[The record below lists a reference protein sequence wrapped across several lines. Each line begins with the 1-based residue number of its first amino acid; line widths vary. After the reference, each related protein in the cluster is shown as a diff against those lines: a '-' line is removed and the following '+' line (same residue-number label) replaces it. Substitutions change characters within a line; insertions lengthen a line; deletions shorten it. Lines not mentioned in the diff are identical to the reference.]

1 MSKVDQSS
9 APALLNIRSM
19 PTNTALQFSTDITD
33 PVVFNQDF
41 CRFELQPKGFL
52 HPNSQ
57 IVLSVKHD
65 GATRAFPYVNV
76 GLFSLIQRAV
86 LKTSTGR
93 TICSTEDL
101 NQMMGCESM
110 LVSNSAN
117 KEREQYKTGRQI
129 AYESVYKVGANSRV
143 SQTDALGYG
152 IANGKEYNEDATH
165 GRGGGVGVHEVGTSV
180 QDALLSANESTFAI
194 SLNDLF
200 PYLKS
205 GNQLPLYMMPSVLIE
220 LYWQPVAT
228 KGTRLSAPKAGANVQ
243 WEIKRPQIFADYL
256 FYGGDFMEQYRQK
269 NSNLT
274 FNYVD
279 YRLSKNSQTQAQA
292 VNSVR
297 NIGGNGMVVS
307 KVLCAYEHA
316 HADPHKHL
324 IGVYNAKAPSFA
336 LDNQSPPVAT
346 KQRQELKANLF
357 VNSRFLYPQTVGNP
371 ATHFHHLIG
380 SQGSPAFVSRDHY
393 SGEGGGLSGV
403 NVGKFESKEPSTDL
417 RGTQFWQGHKLLGV
431 DRVDS
436 RGIDLHMAMPL
447 ADSVHTQRAWLE
459 VLRYA
464 TLVDGEFNC
473 YFA

>member
-1 MSKVDQSS
+1 MSKVAQSS

-19 PTNTALQFSTDITD
+19 PTNTALQFSTDVTD

-129 AYESVYKVGANSRV
+129 AYRSVYKAGANSRV
-143 SQTDALGYG
+143 SQTDALGYS
-152 IANGKEYNEDATH
+152 IDNGKEYNEDGTN
-165 GRGGGVGVHEVGTSV
+165 GRGGGAGNHEVGTSV
-180 QDALLSANESTFAI
+180 QDALLSEKESTFAI

-256 FYGGDFMEQYRQK
+256 FYSGDFMEQYKQK
-269 NSNLT
+269 NANLR

-292 VNSVR
+292 SSSVR

-307 KVLCAYEHA
+307 KVIAGYEHA

-324 IGVYNAKAPSFA
+324 IGVYNAKAPSFDA
-336 LDNQSPPVAT
+336 VKT
-346 KQRQELKANLF
+346 KQRQELKSNLF
-357 VNSRFLYPQTVGNP
+357 VNSRFLYPQTVVNP

-380 SQGSPAFVSRDHY
+380 SQGSPTFVSRDHY
-393 SGEGGGLSGV
+393 SGEGGGLSSI
-403 NVGKFESKEPSTDL
+403 NLGKYESKEPSTDL

-431 DRVDS
+431 ERVDS
-436 RGIDLHMAMPL
+436 RGIDLHMDMPL